1 MKKHLTLMNF
11 FDPYDVANNQ
21 PLILRELKWIINK
34 LGETPSNAL
43 LISYAYAG
51 IDFKKFFNE
60 ISAILAQAG
69 INTLTDIA
77 SDDPEKLMSK
87 AEMIIVCGGDINQL
101 VNKLEQIK
109 TPSFDPYDSVRKLV
123 ESGIPYVAWNEGCD
137 LSSAFSFKPG
147 PHPSKIGFKV
157 SPYPLICGFIS
168 GTGSKKEIENFL
180 LNNPDVC
187 RVICQAKPPSGDSS
201 TVRLEDV
208 GSGLI
213 DSIMDPSIVKTMV
226 ILNGKLCEI

>member
-1 MKKHLTLMNF
+1 MKKYLSLMNF
-11 FDPYDVANNQ
+11 IDSYKVADNE
-21 PLILRELKWIINK
+21 PFVLSELKWIINK
-34 LGETPSNAL
+34 LGKTPSNAL

-51 IDFKKFFNE
+51 QDFRKFFVE
-60 ISAILAQAG
+60 ISEILSKAG

-77 SDDPEKLMSK
+77 SGDPEELITK

-101 VNKLEQIK
+101 ISKLDQIK
-109 TPSFDPYDSVRKLV
+109 TPSFDPYDSIRKFV
-123 ESGIPYVAWNEGCD
+123 ESGIPYVAWNEGCE

-147 PHPSKIGFKV
+147 PHPRKIGFKV

-168 GTGSKKEIENFL
+168 GTGIKKEIENLL
-180 LNNPDVC
+180 LNNPEVC
-187 RVICQAKPPSGDSS
+187 RVICQAKPPSGNSS

-213 DSIMDPSIVKTMV
+213 DSISDPATVKTMIIV
-226 ILNGKLCEI
+226 NGKLCEI